1 MKNIISKLNLPVR
14 IATIV
19 VLFLIG
25 LALLTLSQVKP
36 YTLWVNGN
44 QINIRAIA
52 FTPRQLFEWAEI
64 DLQDEDFLT
73 IDPDRFSLNLPSQ
86 IELNQARS
94 VLIKTPDGDKI
105 SFSAELFPANLLA
118 EVGISLYPQDLI
130 KLDGQI
136 TDFDQPLSPGLD
148 VIIEYLPAKRID
160 VYSDGEM
167 LTTIFTQAETFRD
180 AIVGS
185 GLSVHDLD
193 EFDPP
198 LETILNA
205 ENRLELI
212 KARQVCVYYKDGN
225 VCGLTPAKTTAFALA
240 DLGITLQHL
249 DYTQSSEG
257 SSIPQDGIINLT
269 RVSERLSLVTD
280 ETTFSYSYQPDP
292 EAELDTTSVIEP
304 GHPGITVSRTIE
316 RIEDGNVISAVTEP
330 EWQASQSTDGILGYG
345 MQVTVKTESVDG
357 QELEYWRKVS
367 VYATSYHPAEFD
379 GSTATRSGLPLTKGI
394 VAVSAA
400 WYPNMAMQSVYIPGY
415 GYGTIA
421 DSGYG
426 IPGRYWIDLGYDDDN
441 YVGWH
446 HWTTLYF
453 LTPVPASYPGV
464 LP

>member
-1 MKNIISKLNLPVR
+1 MKNFISKLTLPVR
-14 IATIV
+14 IAIIA
-19 VLFLIG
+19 VLVLLG
-25 LALLTLSQVKP
+25 LALLAFSRVKS

-44 QINIRAIA
+44 QINIMAIA
-52 FTPRQLFEWAEI
+52 FTPRQLFEWTEI
-64 DLQDEDFLT
+64 DLQDEDVLT
-73 IDPDRFSLNLPSQ
+73 TDPDRFSLNLPSQ

-94 VLIKTPDGDKI
+94 VLIKTPGGEKI

-118 EVGISLYPQDLI
+118 DVGISLYPQDLI
-130 KLDGQI
+130 KVDGEI

-167 LTTIFTQAETFRD
+167 LITIFTQAETFRD
-180 AIVGS
+180 AIKGS
-185 GLSVHDLD
+185 ELSVHDLD
-193 EFDPP
+193 QFDPP
-198 LETILNA
+198 LETILKA

-225 VCGLTPAKTTAFALA
+225 FCGFTPAKTTAFALA
-240 DLGITLQHL
+240 DLGITPQHL
-249 DYTQSSEG
+249 DYTKFSEG
-257 SSIPQDGIINLT
+257 GPIPQDGVINLT

-304 GHPGITVSRTIE
+304 GRPGVTVSRTIE
-316 RIEDGNVISAVTEP
+316 RLEDGIVVSTTTEP

-345 MQVTVKTESVDG
+345 MQVSIKTESVDG